1 MDANDALR
9 RYLEQRRE
17 LGESELVLDSLS
29 VDEAMKLL
37 GAAKGGSRKSAAP
50 KAPATPSIP
59 ESGDWRAAVR
69 AAGGAPDAR
78 SSTGKPAPAEDA
90 TSGAKPEA
98 TEGVASGGKPAAA
111 AE

>member
-1 MDANDALR
+1 VDANDALR

-37 GAAKGGSRKSAAP
+37 GAAKGGSRKSAGP
-50 KAPATPSIP
+50 KASATTPSVP

-78 SSTGKPAPAEDA
+78 PSAG
-90 TSGAKPEA
+90 
-98 TEGVASGGKPAAA
+98 
-111 AE
+111 